1 MQVYFD
7 NSATTKVSRAAA
19 DKAYI
24 MMTENFGNPSSL
36 HTFGIRAE
44 EELEAARTVIAK
56 SLGASEREIYFTSGG
71 TEANNLSLFG
81 AAESRKRMGTK
92 IVVSAVEHSSVIG
105 ACKRLEDMGYEVEYV
120 MPDKDGKISES
131 SLENAIDENTILVSL
146 MAVNNETG
154 AIQPYSS
161 VKRIIKKKNAPAL
174 FHCDCVQAY
183 GKISIKAEKT
193 GADLLT
199 VTAHKLHGPKGT
211 GALYIKRGTRIM
223 PLIFGGEQESRVRP
237 GTQSAPLV
245 AAFGQAVREVDYRA
259 VQNVAEISEYIKS
272 FVSKMDRVYIN
283 SPNDALPYILNFSV
297 VGIKSETMLHF
308 LAGRGVYV
316 SSGSACAK
324 GKQSHVLTA
333 MGLEKERADC
343 AIRLSFSKYSTMEE
357 AEYFCSALKEG
368 AETLIRK

>member
-1 MQVYFD
+1 MQIYFD

-36 HTFGIRAE
+36 HTLGIRAE
-44 EELEAARTVIAK
+44 EELEAARTIIAK

-81 AAESRKRMGTK
+81 AAEGRKRMGTK
-92 IVVSAVEHSSVIG
+92 IVVSAIEHSSVIG
-105 ACKRLEDMGYEVEYV
+105 ACERLKDMGYEVEYV

-183 GKISIKAEKT
+183 GKIPIKAEKT

-211 GALYIKRGTRIM
+211 GALYIKRGIRIM
-223 PLIFGGEQESRVRP
+223 PMFYGGEQERRFRP
-237 GTQSAPLV
+237 GTQSAPLA
-245 AAFGQAVREVDYRA
+245 AAFGQAVSEIDYRA

-297 VGIKSETMLHF
+297 AGIKSETMLHF

-333 MGLEKERADC
+333 MGLEKERVDC
-343 AIRLSFSKYSTMEE
+343 AIRLSFSKYSTLTE

>member
-183 GKISIKAEKT
+183 GKIPIKAEKT